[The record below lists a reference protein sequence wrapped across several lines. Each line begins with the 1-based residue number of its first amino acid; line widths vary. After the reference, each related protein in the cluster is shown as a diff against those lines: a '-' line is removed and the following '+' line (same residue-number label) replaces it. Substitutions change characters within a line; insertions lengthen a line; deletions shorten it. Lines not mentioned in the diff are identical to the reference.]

1 MVLLYRH
8 TRFVI
13 QQQIASGALGW
24 TTYRIT
30 TDRWGRHWQS
40 EWNGAPRAYRAYT
53 SWGALIRSGRAMKR
67 WVKEQS

>member
-13 QQQIASGALGW
+13 QQQIASSCAGW
-24 TTYRIT
+24 AAYRIT
-30 TDRWGRHWQS
+30 TDRWGRRWQA
-40 EWNGAPRAYRAYT
+40 EWDGAPRAYRAYT

-67 WVKEQS
+67 WASD